1 MATSPRSLDNRLGY
15 VAILGGEVCRCCHG
29 AGACGPRGRVGSGAT
44 TAAGVFICLVALL
57 YIINPAGMRAA
68 LKVLADKVDA
78 WLAKAHEWLDGL
90 KGILSAFQSAAQ
102 AAAGVSQEEKKQG
115 FDEATPEPKP
125 QDKDEMEQTPNRN

>member
-1 MATSPRSLDNRLGY
+1 MSRSWAEKFAVVAMVLGL
-15 VAILGGEVCRCCHG
+15 VALV
-29 AGACGPRGRVGSGAT
+29 AVSVAALL

-90 KGILSAFQSAAQ
+90 KEILSAFQSAAGHPGNHHNPSG
-102 AAAGVSQEEKKQG
+102 ACHRSGASFPGHH
-115 FDEATPEPKP
+115 
-125 QDKDEMEQTPNRN
+125 R